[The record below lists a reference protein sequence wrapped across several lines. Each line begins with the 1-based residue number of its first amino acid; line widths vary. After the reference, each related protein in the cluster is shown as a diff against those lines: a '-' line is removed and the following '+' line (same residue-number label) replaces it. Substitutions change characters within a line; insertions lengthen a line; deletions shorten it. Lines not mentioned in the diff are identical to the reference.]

1 MKIALVGSGN
11 VATVLGRLIIRN
23 KHEVIQVISRDT
35 QNAKKLALELNASFG
50 DFDGKPDTDADLFII
65 AIADQAL
72 ETFFTRHGMGN
83 KTVVHTAGSSPMDVL
98 QKLSKHY
105 GVLYPLQSLRKEM
118 ENIPPIPFLIDG
130 NSEPTIQF
138 IEDFARTIS
147 TSVMKTNDEERIK
160 LHAAAV
166 VVSNFTNHLYAI
178 AEDFCIKEHVSF
190 DLLKPLIVETADRL
204 KFSSPSKVQTGPA
217 VRKDIITMD
226 KHLRLFTAHPKLRT
240 TYLRLTDSIMNP

>member
-1 MKIALVGSGN
+1 MKVALVGSGN

-35 QNAKKLALELNASFG
+35 KNAKKLALELDASFC
-50 DFDGKPDTDADLFII
+50 DFDGKPNIDAELFII

-72 ETFFTRHGMGN
+72 ENFFTRHGLGN
-83 KTVVHTAGSSPMDVL
+83 RTVVHTAGSSPMDVL
-98 QKLSKHY
+98 KKLSTHY

-118 ENIPPIPFLIDG
+118 DNIPPIPFLVDG
-130 NSEPTIQF
+130 SSEPTLKF
-138 IEDFARTIS
+138 IEEFARTIS
-147 TSVMKTNDEERIK
+147 PSVMRTNDEERLK

-166 VVSNFTNHLYAI
+166 VVSNFTNHLYSI
-178 AEDFCIKEHVSF
+178 AEDFCKKEKVSF
-190 DLLKPLIVETADRL
+190 DLLIPLILETANRL
-204 KFSSPSKVQTGPA
+204 KFSSPSQVQTGPA